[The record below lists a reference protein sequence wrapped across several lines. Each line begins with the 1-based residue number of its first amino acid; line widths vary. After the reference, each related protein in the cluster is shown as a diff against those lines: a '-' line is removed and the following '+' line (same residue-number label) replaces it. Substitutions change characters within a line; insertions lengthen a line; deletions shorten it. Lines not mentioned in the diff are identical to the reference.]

1 MIITEQS
8 KSTRSTLTGERSEFK
23 IATNAKA
30 FRVLVDG
37 IYADKIGSIVRELL
51 SNSWD
56 AHVRNGNTAERFE
69 VRLPNPLNPTFS
81 VRDYGC
87 SMPHEFVMNS
97 YSTLFES
104 SKSDSNDEVGAFGL
118 GAKSFLAYTDA
129 CMLTCWLDGE
139 VRRYDIRL
147 ADSGVPE
154 VRLVHRAPSGERQGV
169 EVTFAVAQG
178 DFADFRRAAQLCAYG
193 FDTLPRFLGD
203 EVEPVQPDFSGEGW
217 RFWRHAPTE
226 IRSHIVVRQGCAVY
240 PAHVG
245 YFALPSHS
253 MMIVDTPIGSANV
266 TASRESLA
274 LTSEQR
280 EEMARRVEAAITA
293 LNGKVQEVYAAL
305 PTDVQ
310 RAHFAEANKSLLG
323 SGDFPTSVRVPV
335 ALHKWDAGAL
345 TPYQSFASSSLHRV
359 LLVHDNGTP
368 IPRRQMRLRA
378 AAKVKAVYVEQSRR
392 VLEDALRFLELD
404 PSQLISIDAL
414 PDVKVNRTKGNGSG
428 AKPEKKVIES
438 DAVWA
443 TCNRNACEAGQLRWH
458 RTKQTIGTALG
469 LSSSASEWIGNLVRS
484 TGKPMLFLTDA
495 ETRKA
500 LAEGRIDANR
510 RIDRV
515 IIDALKA
522 TPNVKQRLD
531 EYTMSRALNGA
542 AGVGYA
548 ARRIL
553 LESLGLSDHAAFT
566 EFPLIAA
573 MLPEM
578 VKDSETRVRPVLAD
592 LRRRYPL
599 LFAGNDAAK
608 IVEYIAQCD
617 ALLVTDPAPT
627 SQVA

>member
-8 KSTRSTLTGERSEFK
+8 KSSRSTLTGERSEFK

-37 IYADKIGSIVRELL
+37 IYADKVGSIVRELL
-51 SNSWD
+51 SNAWD

-104 SKSDSNDEVGAFGL
+104 SKSASNDEVGAFGL
-118 GAKSFLAYTDA
+118 GAKSFLAYTDS

-154 VRLVHRAPSGERQGV
+154 VRLVHRAPSSERQGV

-178 DFADFRRAAQLCAYG
+178 DFADFRRAAQRCAYG

-203 EVEPVQPDFSGEGW
+203 DVDPVEPDFSGEGW
-217 RFWRHAPTE
+217 RFWRHAPTDVNV
-226 IRSHIVVRQGCAVY
+226 RVAVRQGCAVY
-240 PAHVG
+240 PAPYG
-245 YFALPSHS
+245 YVNVPSTS
-253 MMIVDTPIGSANV
+253 LLIVDTPIGSANV

-274 LTSEQR
+274 LTADQHRAVMQR
-280 EEMARRVEAAITA
+280 IEDAVLS

-305 PTDVQ
+305 PTVVQ
-310 RAHFAEANKSLLG
+310 RAHFAEANKMLLG

-345 TPYQSFASSSLHRV
+345 APYDSFAASSLHRV
-359 LLVHDNGTP
+359 LLVHDSGAP
-368 IPRRQMRLRA
+368 IPRRQLRLRA
-378 AAKVKAVYVEQSRR
+378 AAKVRSVYIEQSRR
-392 VLEDALRFLELD
+392 VLEEALRFLELD

-414 PDVKVNRTKGNGSG
+414 PDVKVNRTKGGGSG

-438 DAVWA
+438 DAVWV
-443 TCNRNACEAGQLRWH
+443 TCNRNACEAGRLNWH
-458 RTKQTIGTALG
+458 RTKQSIGATLG
-469 LSSSASEWIGNLVRS
+469 LSSSANEWISNLVRS
-484 TGKPMLFLTDA
+484 SGKPMLFLTDA

-515 IIDALKA
+515 IIDALRA

-531 EYTMSRALNGA
+531 EYMLSRVLNGA

-553 LESLGLSDHAAFT
+553 LENLGVSDHVAFT

-573 MLPEM
+573 LLPEM
-578 VKDSETRVRPVLAD
+578 VKDSEDRVRPVLAD

-608 IVEYIAQCD
+608 IEAYIAQCD
-617 ALLVTDPAPT
+617 ALLADPAPT
-627 SQVA
+627 SQVS